1 MKKINKEKTII
12 LGEDK
17 FVKFMNMKFKD
28 KLEILENKI
37 YRDFIRSLIHIE
49 LSIYNEKTNPILKDL
64 NGKEYKNNVENLD
77 LNDSLFTDKVDFYNS
92 IYKHEIKKELFHN
105 YNNFYKS
112 IIREKIPDLKEDE
125 INKIMDRIL
134 NKVIY
139 EWNSL
144 SSIKQDIKETEEVE
158 ELE

>member
-1 MKKINKEKTII
+1 MKKINKEKIII

-28 KLEILENKI
+28 KLEIVENKI

-77 LNDSLFTDKVDFYNS
+77 LNDSLFTDKLDFYNS

-112 IIREKIPDLKEDE
+112 IIREKFPDLKEDK

-139 EWNSL
+139 KWNSL
-144 SSIKQDIKETEEVE
+144 SSTKQDIKETEEVE
-158 ELE
+158 EL

>member
-1 MKKINKEKTII
+1 MKKINKEKIII

-77 LNDSLFTDKVDFYNS
+77 LNDSLFTDEVDFYNS

-112 IIREKIPDLKEDE
+112 IIREKIPDLKEDK

-139 EWNSL
+139 EWNNL
-144 SSIKQDIKETEEVE
+144 SIIKQDIKETEEVE
-158 ELE
+158 EL

>member
-1 MKKINKEKTII
+1 MKKINKEKIII

-77 LNDSLFTDKVDFYNS
+77 LNDNLFTDKVDFYNS

-144 SSIKQDIKETEEVE
+144 SSIKQDIKEIEKVE
-158 ELE
+158 EL

>member
-1 MKKINKEKTII
+1 MKKINKEKIII

-37 YRDFIRSLIHIE
+37 YRDFIRSLMHIE

-92 IYKHEIKKELFHN
+92 IYKHEIKKELLHY

-112 IIREKIPDLKEDE
+112 IIRGKLPDLKEDE

-144 SSIKQDIKETEEVE
+144 SSIKQNIKETEKVE
-158 ELE
+158 EL

>member
-1 MKKINKEKTII
+1 MKKINKEKIII

-64 NGKEYKNNVENLD
+64 NGKKYKNNVENLD

-158 ELE
+158 EL

>member
-1 MKKINKEKTII
+1 MKKINKEKIII

-49 LSIYNEKTNPILKDL
+49 FSIYNEKTNPILKDL

-158 ELE
+158 EL

>member
-1 MKKINKEKTII
+1 MKKINKEKIII

-64 NGKEYKNNVENLD
+64 NGKEYKNNVENLY

-158 ELE
+158 EL

>member
-1 MKKINKEKTII
+1 MKKINKEKIII

-64 NGKEYKNNVENLD
+64 NGKEYKNNVENL
-77 LNDSLFTDKVDFYNS
+77 DFYNS

-158 ELE
+158 EL

>member
-1 MKKINKEKTII
+1 MKKINKEKIII

-77 LNDSLFTDKVDFYNS
+77 LNDGLFTDKVDFYNS

-158 ELE
+158 EL

>member
-1 MKKINKEKTII
+1 MKKINKEKIII

-112 IIREKIPDLKEDE
+112 IIRKKIPDLKEDE

-158 ELE
+158 EL

>member
-1 MKKINKEKTII
+1 MKKINKEKIII

-49 LSIYNEKTNPILKDL
+49 LSIYNKKTNPILKDL

-92 IYKHEIKKELFHN
+92 IYKHEIKKELFH

-158 ELE
+158 EL

>member
-1 MKKINKEKTII
+1 MKKINKEKIII

-49 LSIYNEKTNPILKDL
+49 LSIYNKKTNPILKDL
-64 NGKEYKNNVENLD
+64 NGKECKNNLENLD

-144 SSIKQDIKETEEVE
+144 SSIKQDIKENEEVE
-158 ELE
+158 EL

>member
-1 MKKINKEKTII
+1 MKKINKEKIII

-92 IYKHEIKKELFHN
+92 IYKHEIKKELFYN

-112 IIREKIPDLKEDE
+112 IIREKITDLKEDK

-139 EWNSL
+139 EWNNL
-144 SSIKQDIKETEEVE
+144 SIIKQDIKETEEVE
-158 ELE
+158 EL

>member
-1 MKKINKEKTII
+1 MKKINKEKIII

-92 IYKHEIKKELFHN
+92 IYKHEIKKEFFYN

-112 IIREKIPDLKEDE
+112 IIREKIPDLKEDK

-139 EWNSL
+139 EWNNL
-144 SSIKQDIKETEEVE
+144 SIIKQDIKETEEVE
-158 ELE
+158 EL

>member
-1 MKKINKEKTII
+1 MKKINKEKIII

-37 YRDFIRSLIHIE
+37 YRDFIRSLMHIE

-77 LNDSLFTDKVDFYNS
+77 LNDSLFIDKVDFYNS

-144 SSIKQDIKETEEVE
+144 SSIKQDIKEIEKVE
-158 ELE
+158 EL

>member
-1 MKKINKEKTII
+1 MKKINKEKIII

-112 IIREKIPDLKEDE
+112 IIREKFPDLKEDE

-158 ELE
+158 EL

>member
-1 MKKINKEKTII
+1 MKKINKEKIII

-49 LSIYNEKTNPILKDL
+49 LSIYNEKTNTILKDL

-77 LNDSLFTDKVDFYNS
+77 FYNS
-92 IYKHEIKKELFHN
+92 IYKHEIKKELFHI
-105 YNNFYKS
+105 YKS
-112 IIREKIPDLKEDE
+112 IIREKIPELKEDE

-158 ELE
+158 EL

>member
-1 MKKINKEKTII
+1 MKKINKEKIII

-92 IYKHEIKKELFHN
+92 IYKHEIKKELFYN

-158 ELE
+158 EL

>member
-1 MKKINKEKTII
+1 MKKINKEKIII

-37 YRDFIRSLIHIE
+37 YRDFIRSLMHIE
-49 LSIYNEKTNPILKDL
+49 LSMHNEKTNPILKDL

-144 SSIKQDIKETEEVE
+144 SSIKQDIKEIEKVE
-158 ELE
+158 EL

>member
-1 MKKINKEKTII
+1 MKKINKEKIII

-92 IYKHEIKKELFHN
+92 IYKHEIKKELFYN

-112 IIREKIPDLKEDE
+112 IIREKIPDLKEDK

-139 EWNSL
+139 EWNNL
-144 SSIKQDIKETEEVE
+144 SIIKQDTKETEEVE
-158 ELE
+158 EL

>member
-1 MKKINKEKTII
+1 MKKINKEKIII

-37 YRDFIRSLIHIE
+37 YRDFIRSLMHIE

-112 IIREKIPDLKEDE
+112 IIRGKIPDLKEDE

-144 SSIKQDIKETEEVE
+144 SSIKQNIKETEKVE
-158 ELE
+158 EL

>member
-1 MKKINKEKTII
+1 MKKINKEKIII

-105 YNNFYKS
+105 NFYKS

-158 ELE
+158 EL

>member
-1 MKKINKEKTII
+1 MKKINKEKIII

-49 LSIYNEKTNPILKDL
+49 LSIYNEKTNSILKDL
-64 NGKEYKNNVENLD
+64 NGKEYKNNVENL
-77 LNDSLFTDKVDFYNS
+77 DFYNS

-158 ELE
+158 EL

>member
-1 MKKINKEKTII
+1 MKKINKEKIII

-49 LSIYNEKTNPILKDL
+49 LSIYNKKTNPILKDL

-105 YNNFYKS
+105 YNNFYKL

-158 ELE
+158 EL